1 MKLNLYQSNC
11 VEQVDCFPERDQLA
25 EHEIMLMK
33 SGKRKEKKWV
43 KRKEEENGMKKRKKV
58 SGREGERKKT
68 EKRKLES
75 QTELKKDRQKR

>member
-1 MKLNLYQSNC
+1 MGQ
-11 VEQVDCFPERDQLA
+11 
-25 EHEIMLMK
+25 
-33 SGKRKEKKWV
+33 
-43 KRKEEENGMKKRKKV
+43 RKEEENGMKKRKKV